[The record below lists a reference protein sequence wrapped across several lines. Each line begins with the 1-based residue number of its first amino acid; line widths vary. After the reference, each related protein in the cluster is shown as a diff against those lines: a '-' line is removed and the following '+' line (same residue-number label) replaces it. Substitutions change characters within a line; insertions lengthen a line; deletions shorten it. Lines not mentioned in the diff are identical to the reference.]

1 MSWITG
7 LADKAENILN
17 KLDQNAATAL
27 QTPANS
33 SNTTLSSSS
42 SSSQLLVNMSNTQN
56 DRIEV
61 INRIY
66 PANSLQLV
74 QSLSP
79 KKTPTTTPT
88 KDSPTKQMLV
98 VDSIDFHHDL
108 SSNLSSRRSSLS
120 SHPDSVT
127 IDMSSAPAAPSEKN
141 NTTPSHSKLSVS
153 PSLPETQ
160 ELAAFK
166 IALADVSSER
176 DELKAKLLTLTDSS
190 QQVLMQ
196 SRLTEMDNL
205 VNRLTTERDQ
215 IQNEL
220 HDTLATNKG
229 YMHSISQ
236 LESNIAKLQQEFID
250 VTKKLQMQIKETDQQ
265 RLDLNEYRKKAQLA
279 LQMKDQMINE
289 LKSSHNVAHSGDESP
304 SEHSNERVLLLE
316 MNALKQ
322 ENKQFQEEIEL
333 VRSQLENSKANL
345 HAMCR
350 QHEDTVA
357 MLRAND
363 DSLRKDIRSEKE
375 RILQLESELRVLN
388 QELLATRKQMASQM
402 EIYSSTVAEKNKQI
416 EKVKASYTAAQADPA
431 TYETRI
437 RSLTQ
442 TLVEKQNSVEA
453 ITAERNALKFQLEK
467 AENQL
472 KISAFNS
479 SAERSPLNLA
489 NHTDDVKAQFPI
501 LMREN
506 PFDNRVAR
514 RVKRAYSTLDSAG
527 IRLGAFLRR
536 YPLMR
541 IAVLMYVGLLHL
553 WVMFVLLSSTP
564 T

>member
-27 QTPANS
+27 QTPPNS
-33 SNTTLSSSS
+33 SNTITTTSS
-42 SSSQLLVNMSNTQN
+42 LPTIINPNIIQN

-74 QSLSP
+74 KSPLSP
-79 KKTPTTTPT
+79 KRTPSTPT
-88 KDSPTKQMLV
+88 KSSPTKQV
-98 VDSIDFHHDL
+98 ASSVDTIDFPQDI
-108 SSNLSSRRSSLS
+108 SNLSSRRSSLS
-120 SHPDSVT
+120 SQPDSVT
-127 IDMSSAPAAPSEKN
+127 IDMSVTSEKN
-141 NTTPSHSKLSVS
+141 NVPTQPKSIS
-153 PSLPETQ
+153 EIQ

-166 IALADVSSER
+166 IALADISNER
-176 DELKAKLLTLTDSS
+176 DELKGKLLALTDSS
-190 QQVLMQ
+190 QNALMQ
-196 SRLTEMDNL
+196 TRLGEMEIL
-205 VNRLTTERDQ
+205 VNRLTAERDQ

-220 HDTLATNKG
+220 YDAQSTNKG

-236 LESNIAKLQQEFID
+236 LESNIAKIQQEFVD
-250 VTKKLQMQIKETDQQ
+250 VTKKLQMQIKETEQQ
-265 RLDLNEYRKKAQLA
+265 RLDLVEYRKKAQLA

-289 LKSSHNVAHSGDESP
+289 LKSQGNGGDIKQSS
-304 SEHSNERVLLLE
+304 SENSNERVLLLE
-316 MNALKQ
+316 ISTLKE
-322 ENKQFQEEIEL
+322 ENKQFQEEIQNI
-333 VRSQLENSKANL
+333 RMQLENSKANL
-345 HAMCR
+345 HSICR
-350 QHEDTVA
+350 QHEET
-357 MLRAND
+357 LSILHTND
-363 DSLRKDIRSEKE
+363 DTLRKDIRSEKE

-402 EIYSSTVAEKNKQI
+402 ETYSATIQEKEKQL
-416 EKVKASYTAAQADPA
+416 ERVKASYAAAQADPTA
-431 TYETRI
+431 FETRI
-437 RSLTQ
+437 RALTQ
-442 TLVEKQNSVEA
+442 TLVEKQNSVETM
-453 ITAERNALKFQLEK
+453 TAERNALKFQLEK

-472 KISAFNS
+472 RLSAFNTS
-479 SAERSPLNLA
+479 TERNPLTLV

>member
-1 MSWITG
+1 MSWISG

-27 QTPANS
+27 QTPAGT
-33 SNTTLSSSS
+33 SNTTSSIPSIIPN
-42 SSSQLLVNMSNTQN
+42 LPN

-61 INRIY
+61 INRIH

-74 QSLSP
+74 TSVSP
-79 KKTPTTTPT
+79 KRAPSTP
-88 KDSPTKQMLV
+88 KESPTKQILIDS
-98 VDSIDFHHDL
+98 VDSPLPYDK
-108 SSNLSSRRSSLS
+108 SNLSSRRSSVS
-120 SHPDSVT
+120 SQQESVA
-127 IDMSSAPAAPSEKN
+127 IDMPISATSFAAPLANKS
-141 NTTPSHSKLSVS
+141 
-153 PSLPETQ
+153 SLQDNQ

-166 IALADVSSER
+166 IALSDISNER
-176 DELKAKLLTLTDSS
+176 DELKAKLLALTDSS
-190 QQVLMQ
+190 QHAIMKN
-196 SRLTEMDNL
+196 RLAEL
-205 VNRLTTERDQ
+205 EILISRLTTERDQ

-220 HDTLATNKG
+220 YEALNVNKG

-236 LESNIAKLQQEFID
+236 LESNIAKIQQEFID
-250 VTKKLQMQIKETDQQ
+250 VTKKLQMQIKETEQQ
-265 RLDLNEYRKKAQLA
+265 RCDLVEYRKKAQLS
-279 LQMKDQMINE
+279 LQLKDQMIAE
-289 LKSSHNVAHSGDESP
+289 LKTQTNDSDNMPENSK
-304 SEHSNERVLLLE
+304 ERVLLLE
-316 MNALKQ
+316 IDTLKE
-322 ENKQFQEEIEL
+322 ENKQFQEEIQSMRNEID
-333 VRSQLENSKANL
+333 NSKTSMNS
-345 HAMCR
+345 MCR
-350 QHEDTVA
+350 QHEETVK
-357 MLRAND
+357 MLHHND
-363 DSLRKDIRSEKE
+363 EALRNELRSEKE
-375 RILQLESELRVLN
+375 RALQLESELRVLN
-388 QELLATRKQMASQM
+388 QELLATRKQMANQM
-402 EIYSSTVAEKNKQI
+402 ETHSLNLQQKEKQI
-416 EKVKASYTAAQADPA
+416 ERFKANFAAAQADPS

-442 TLVEKQNSVEA
+442 TLVDKQNSVEA
-453 ITAERNALKFQLEK
+453 ITAERNALRFQLEK

-472 KISAFNS
+472 RDSAFNNS
-479 SAERSPLNLA
+479 TERNHLCLA

-541 IAVLMYVGLLHL
+541 IVVLMYVGLLHL

>member
-27 QTPANS
+27 QTPANYS
-33 SNTTLSSSS
+33 TTDLLSSPTIIAN
-42 SSSQLLVNMSNTQN
+42 VKN
-56 DRIEV
+56 DPIEV
-61 INRIY
+61 VSRAY
-66 PANSLQLV
+66 PVNSMQLV
-74 QSLSP
+74 KSLSP
-79 KKTPTTTPT
+79 KRAPSTP
-88 KDSPTKQMLV
+88 KESPIKQVLA
-98 VDSIDFHHDL
+98 VDTIDFAANA
-108 SSNLSSRRSSLS
+108 SNLSSRRSSLS
-120 SHPDSVT
+120 SQPDSVT
-127 IDMSSAPAAPSEKN
+127 IDMSVASEKN
-141 NTTPSHSKLSVS
+141 TAPPQPK
-153 PSLPETQ
+153 SLPEVQ

-166 IALADVSSER
+166 IALADISNER
-176 DELKAKLLTLTDSS
+176 DELKAKVLALTDSS
-190 QQVLMQ
+190 QQAMMQ
-196 SRLTEMDNL
+196 SRLREMEVL
-205 VNRLTTERDQ
+205 VNRLTNERDQ

-220 HDTLATNKG
+220 HDTLSTNKG

-236 LESNIAKLQQEFID
+236 LESSLAKIQQEFID
-250 VTKKLQMQIKETDQQ
+250 VTKKLQMQVKETDQQ
-265 RLDLNEYRKKAQLA
+265 RLDLVEYRKKAQLA
-279 LQMKDQMINE
+279 LQMKDQLINE
-289 LKSSHNVAHSGDESP
+289 LKSPSGEDNRES
-304 SEHSNERVLLLE
+304 SKKSNERVLLLE
-316 MNALKQ
+316 ISTLKQ
-322 ENKQFQEEIEL
+322 ENKQFQEEIDNI
-333 VRSQLENSKANL
+333 RQQLENSKANL
-345 HAMCR
+345 HSICR
-350 QHEDTVA
+350 QHEETVA
-357 MLRAND
+357 MLHTND
-363 DSLRKDIRSEKE
+363 ETLRKDIRSEKE
-375 RILQLESELRVLN
+375 QNLQLESELRVLN
-388 QELLATRKQMASQM
+388 QELLATRKQMAAQM
-402 EIYSSTVAEKNKQI
+402 ESYAATVQEKDKLL
-416 EKVKASYTAAQADPA
+416 ERVKASYAAAQADPT

-453 ITAERNALKFQLEK
+453 MTAERNALRFQLEK
-467 AENQL
+467 AENQIRL
-472 KISAFNS
+472 SAFNHS
-479 SAERSPLNLA
+479 TERNAMTLA